1 MEITRKNIL
10 LVDDEDFYRELLID
24 EIPKETTIKLA
35 DISTA
40 ASGAEAISLLESGRT
55 FDLII
60 SDYSMPN
67 GTGVDILKYLNRT
80 ENSTRLV
87 LFTNSIDFEV
97 PTQNEN
103 FLGVIDKFD
112 LHSLITT
119 IQSCLRSEKAFKAS

>member
-1 MEITRKNIL
+1 MEITRKTIL

-40 ASGAEAISLLESGRT
+40 SSGAEAISLIESGHT

-97 PTQNEN
+97 PTHKEN

-112 LHSLITT
+112 VSTLIELL
-119 IQSCLRSEKAFKAS
+119 QKYLSHEKAS

>member
-24 EIPKETTIKLA
+24 EIPKETSIKLA

-40 ASGAEAISLLESGRT
+40 ASGAEAISLIESGHT

-67 GTGVDILKYLNRT
+67 GTGVDILKYLNRH

-97 PTQNEN
+97 PTHHEN
-103 FLGVIDKFD
+103 FLGVINKFD
-112 LHSLITT
+112 LHSLITI
-119 IQSCLRSEKAFKAS
+119 IQSCLQSEKAIKAS

>member
-1 MEITRKNIL
+1 MEVTRKTIL
-10 LVDDEDFYRELLID
+10 LVDDEDFYRELLIE
-24 EIPKETTIKLA
+24 EIPKKTSLKLT

-40 ASGAEAISLLESGRT
+40 SSGAETISLIESGRT

-67 GTGVDILKYLNRT
+67 GTGVEILKYLNKN
-80 ENSTRLV
+80 ENPTRLV
-87 LFTNSIDFEV
+87 LFTNSINFEI
-97 PTQNEN
+97 PPHKEN

-119 IQSCLRSEKAFKAS
+119 IQSCLQREKVNKVS